1 MFEEEE
7 RILRADG
14 KARGTEIGNKIY
26 GEWFAT
32 AKKHAK
38 LNLDGGEV
46 QMLDT
51 TREVVT
57 FLLRMDDNDAYMG
70 EDYEY
75 TQGEFLRHTEKI
87 FFLMS
92 NHWNIICLSGMVIY
106 HLKMDTIKA
115 L

>member
-46 QMLDT
+46 QMLPQFT
-51 TREVVT
+51 MFGVR
-57 FLLRMDDNDAYMG
+57 FPYSYLLHPIHPHCTNNTM
-70 EDYEY
+70 
-75 TQGEFLRHTEKI
+75 L
-87 FFLMS
+87 L
-92 NHWNIICLSGMVIY
+92 
-106 HLKMDTIKA
+106 
-115 L
+115 

>member
-38 LNLDGGEV
+38 LNFRWWWGTNVGHNKGSCH
-46 QMLDT
+46 
-51 TREVVT
+51 
-57 FLLRMDDNDAYMG
+57 FSSANG
-70 EDYEY
+70 
-75 TQGEFLRHTEKI
+75 
-87 FFLMS
+87 
-92 NHWNIICLSGMVIY
+92 
-106 HLKMDTIKA
+106 
-115 L
+115 